1 MHEQVVLVNSKDEVL
16 GVMEKLQAHRS
27 GFLHR
32 AFSVFLFNTKGE
44 MLLQRRADV
53 KYHSPK
59 LWTNAVCS
67 HPRLGESYKAGA
79 QRRLIEELGIDA
91 DISEK
96 FSFIYKAEVGDNLW
110 EHELDY
116 VFTGIYEGDFNLN
129 PEEVSEVRYI
139 SMEALDKELE
149 NNPEQFTEWFKIILK
164 EYKQK
169 MLK

>member
-1 MHEQVVLVNSKDEVL
+1 MHEQVVLVNPKDEVL
-16 GVMEKLQAHRS
+16 GVMEKLQAHRG

-44 MLLQRRADV
+44 MLLQRRAGV
-53 KYHSPK
+53 KYHSPR

-129 PEEVSEVRYI
+129 PEEVSEVKYI
-139 SMEALDKELE
+139 SMETLDKELE
-149 NNPEQFTEWFKIILK
+149 TNPEQFTEWFKIILK

>member
-1 MHEQVVLVNSKDEVL
+1 MHEQVVLVNPKDEVL
-16 GVMEKLQAHRS
+16 GVMEKLQAHRG

-44 MLLQRRADV
+44 MLLQRRAGV
-53 KYHSPK
+53 KYHSPR

-129 PEEVSEVRYI
+129 PEEVSEIRYI

-149 NNPEQFTEWFKIILK
+149 ANPEQFTEWFKIILK

>member
-1 MHEQVVLVNSKDEVL
+1 MHEQVVLVNPKDEVL
-16 GVMEKLQAHRS
+16 GVMEKLQAHRG

-44 MLLQRRADV
+44 MLLQRRAGV
-53 KYHSPK
+53 KYHSPR

-149 NNPEQFTEWFKIILK
+149 TNPEQFTEWFKIILK

>member
-1 MHEQVVLVNSKDEVL
+1 MCEKVVLVNPKDEVL

-44 MLLQRRADV
+44 MLLQRRAGV
-53 KYHSPK
+53 KYHSPR

-149 NNPEQFTEWFKIILK
+149 ANPEQFTEWFKIILK

>member
-1 MHEQVVLVNSKDEVL
+1 MCEKVVLVNPKDEVL

-44 MLLQRRADV
+44 MLLQRRAGV
-53 KYHSPK
+53 KYHSPR

-129 PEEVSEVRYI
+129 PEEVSEVKYI
-139 SMEALDKELE
+139 SMETLDKELE
-149 NNPEQFTEWFKIILK
+149 TNPEQFTEWFKIILK

>member
-1 MHEQVVLVNSKDEVL
+1 MCEKVVLVNPKDEVL
-16 GVMEKLQAHRS
+16 GVMEKLQAHRG

-44 MLLQRRADV
+44 MLLQRRAGV

-129 PEEVSEVRYI
+129 PEEVSEIRYI

-149 NNPEQFTEWFKIILK
+149 ANPEQFTEWFKIILK

-169 MLK
+169 MLR

>member
-1 MHEQVVLVNSKDEVL
+1 MCEKVVLVNPKDEVL

-32 AFSVFLFNTKGE
+32 AFSVFLFNAKGE
-44 MLLQRRADV
+44 MLLQRRADA

-129 PEEVSEVRYI
+129 PEEVSEVKYI
-139 SMEALDKELE
+139 SMETLDKELE
-149 NNPEQFTEWFKIILK
+149 VNPEQFTEWFKIILK

>member
-1 MHEQVVLVNSKDEVL
+1 MHEQVVLVNPKDEVL
-16 GVMEKLQAHRS
+16 GVMEKLQAHRG

-44 MLLQRRADV
+44 MLLQRRAGV

-139 SMEALDKELE
+139 SMETLDKELE
-149 NNPEQFTEWFKIILK
+149 NNPKQFTEWFKIILK

>member
-1 MHEQVVLVNSKDEVL
+1 MCEKVVLVNPKDEVL
-16 GVMEKLQAHRS
+16 GVMEKLQAHRG

-44 MLLQRRADV
+44 MLLQRRAGV

-129 PEEVSEVRYI
+129 PEEVSEIRYI

-149 NNPEQFTEWFKIILK
+149 ANPEQFTEWFKIILK